1 MSVAPVLPEASF
13 QTRLRVERIDD
24 TSRDGRGTWLLLAV
38 LIYVS
43 RLANRSFEVPAGF
56 ITDLA
61 SVPRLPFV
69 YLLTGGMGH
78 AAAVLHDWLYTTHE
92 VPRDVADAIFREAL
106 VLCGVSKWQA
116 YLMWLG
122 VRVGGASSW
131 NAPGQDQAVV
141 VQQEI
146 NESQREA
153 A

>member
-106 VLCGVSKWQA
+106 VHCGVSKWQA

>member
-1 MSVAPVLPEASF
+1 MSVAQARPEPSF
-13 QTRLRVERIDD
+13 QSRLRVERIEDD
-24 TSRDGRGTWLLLAV
+24 SRDGRGTWLLLAA
-38 LIYVS
+38 LIFVS
-43 RLANRSFEVPAGF
+43 RIADRVFTVPAGF
-56 ITDLA
+56 VTDLA

-69 YLLTGGMGH
+69 YLLTGGLGH

-106 VLCGVSKWQA
+106 VHCGVSKWQA